1 MTWLSVRLSLLEGL
15 VSDLVERTL
24 EPCRVALKDA
34 GIEVSAIN
42 DVILV
47 GGQTR
52 MPLVQK
58 TVADFFKKEARRD
71 VNPDEAVAMGAAI
84 QETFCCLT

>member
-1 MTWLSVRLSLLEGL
+1 M
-15 VSDLVERTL
+15 
-24 EPCRVALKDA
+24 VAAMQDA
-34 GIEVSAIN
+34 GIDRSEIS

-58 TVADFFKKEARRD
+58 RVQDLFGREPRRD
-71 VNPDEAVAMGAAI
+71 VNPDEAVAAGAAYLLK
-84 QETFCCLT
+84 ETDVRLLLTKELGNGLYAAFTLKNVICHDP